1 MAEQAELDARIAR
14 IQAALGATARA
25 LKAAQDRATA
35 PADDKGGDTNGMQA
49 ELDAARARIAE
60 LEAGADA
67 PAAEPAHAPGEAD
80 GVRLRAALEAMAATS
95 ADLRAQTDGAVDASL
110 KAENDAL
117 RAARAMDLAEMQALL
132 AELEPMLEA
141 ANA

>member
-25 LKAAQDRATA
+25 LKAAQDRASAQTTDGDA
-35 PADDKGGDTNGMQA
+35 KGLQA

-60 LEAGADA
+60 LEAGA
-67 PAAEPAHAPGEAD
+67 PAADPAHAPGEAD

-95 ADLRAQTDGAVDASL
+95 ADLRAQTDGAIDASL